1 MSPGS
6 VRDEP
11 RPATPAAA
19 RDQNNVSPLDNGA
32 GAQQG
37 EQTTPAA
44 NQNGNVSS
52 FEEGDDNV
60 AEKGAA
66 GAALTKREKAKRH
79 CSRFKWWY
87 VAGVVI
93 FLAILLPIM

>member
-1 MSPGS
+1 MPPGS
-6 VRDEP
+6 VRDGP
-11 RPATPAAA
+11 RPAAPAPA
-19 RDQNNVSPLDNGA
+19 RDQNNVPPLDD
-32 GAQQG
+32 AQHGQ
-37 EQTTPAA
+37 QAA
-44 NQNGNVSS
+44 PTGNQDGNVSS

-66 GAALTKREKAKRH
+66 GGLGKRDKAKRH
-79 CSRFKWWY
+79 CWRFKWWY

>member
-11 RPATPAAA
+11 R
-19 RDQNNVSPLDNGA
+19 QNDVHPPDE
-32 GAQQG
+32 AQQG
-37 EQTTPAA
+37 QHMAA
-44 NQNGNVSS
+44 AGNRDGNASS

-66 GAALTKREKAKRH
+66 GKLGKRAKVKRH
-79 CSRFKWWY
+79 CGRFKWWY
-87 VAGVVI
+87 IAGVII
-93 FLAILLPIM
+93 FLAILLPIL